1 MDGKVEAMDYVSVGR
16 TGLRVSRVCLGTM
29 TFGKESDEEVSRA
42 IMDHAWNLGINFFD
56 TANVYNKGLTEEIVG
71 RWIGD
76 KREAL
81 VLASKV
87 HFPTGDGPL
96 ERGCSRRHILLEV
109 EKSLRRLKTDWLD
122 ILYLHHWDD
131 NVALDETLNAVDTL
145 VRQGKVMYCGVSNFT
160 AWQLMKAIDFAAFRN
175 LMPIVCMQPM
185 YNLIKRQAEVEL
197 FPLAQSEHVAVFPY
211 NPLAAGVLT
220 GKYLR
225 GELGRLDESEMY
237 RERYKN
243 PVYAEVAQRFVEY
256 AAAHH
261 CSPASLALAWAASH
275 PAVTA
280 PIVGARNM
288 EQLTDGLKFLDI
300 GLTAEQRAEIS
311 ALSVEPPLATDR

>member
-1 MDGKVEAMDYVSVGR
+1 MEYVFMAR

-29 TFGKESDEEVSRA
+29 TFGKEADEEVSRA
-42 IMDHAWNLGINFFD
+42 IMDHAWDLGVNFFD
-56 TANVYNKGLTEEIVG
+56 TANIYNKGLTEEIVG

-76 KREAL
+76 RRESL

-96 ERGCSRRHILLEV
+96 DRGSSRRHILIEV
-109 EKSLRRLKTDWLD
+109 EKSLKRLRTDWLD
-122 ILYLHHWDD
+122 ILYLHHWDEHTD
-131 NVALDETLNAVDTL
+131 IGETLGAVDTL
-145 VRQGKVMYCGVSNFT
+145 VRQGKVMYCGVSNFS
-160 AWQLMKAIDFAAFRN
+160 AWQTMKALDCAAARN

-197 FPLAQSEHVAVFPY
+197 FPLALAERVAVFPY

-225 GELGRLDESEMY
+225 GESGRLHESDMY
-237 RERYKN
+237 RERYKA
-243 PVYAEVAQRFVEY
+243 PVYAEVAQRFVDY
-256 AAAHH
+256 AAAHGY
-261 CSPASLALAWAASH
+261 SPAPLALAWVAGH

-280 PIVGARNM
+280 PILGARNM
-288 EQLTDGLKFLDI
+288 AQFTDCLKFLDLA
-300 GLTAEQRAEIS
+300 LTPEQRAEIS
-311 ALSVEPPLATDR
+311 ALSIEPPLATDR

>member
-1 MDGKVEAMDYVSVGR
+1 MDYVLLAR

-29 TFGKESDEEVSRA
+29 TFGKETDEDASRA
-42 IMDHAWNLGINFFD
+42 IMDHACDIGINFFD
-56 TANVYNKGLTEEIVG
+56 TANIYNKGLTEEIVG
-71 RWIGD
+71 RWMGG
-76 KREAL
+76 KRESL

-87 HFPTGDGPL
+87 HFPTSDAPL
-96 ERGCSRRHILLEV
+96 ERGSSRRHILLEV
-109 EKSLRRLKTDWLD
+109 EKSLRRLQTDWLD

-131 NVALDETLNAVDTL
+131 TVALEETLNAVDTL
-145 VRQGKVMYCGVSNFT
+145 VRQGKVMYCGVSNFS
-160 AWQLMKAIDFAAFRN
+160 AWQTMKAIDCAASRN

-197 FPLAQSEHVAVFPY
+197 FPLAQAEHVAVFPY

-225 GELGRLDESEMY
+225 GESGRLHESDMY

-243 PVYAEVAQRFVEY
+243 PVYAEVAQRFVDY
-256 AAAHH
+256 AAAHGI
-261 CSPASLALAWAASH
+261 SPAPLALAWMAGH

-280 PIVGARNM
+280 PIVGARTM
-288 EQLTDGLKFLDI
+288 EQFKDGLKFLDMN
-300 GLTAEQRAEIS
+300 LTAEQRAEIS